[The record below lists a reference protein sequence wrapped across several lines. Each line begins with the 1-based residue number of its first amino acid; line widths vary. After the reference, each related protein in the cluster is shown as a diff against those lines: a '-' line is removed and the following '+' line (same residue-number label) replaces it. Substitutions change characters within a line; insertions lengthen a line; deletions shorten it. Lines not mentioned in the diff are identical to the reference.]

1 MKARSLRCVGAA
13 RVLLSHAA
21 QMRLPQAA
29 IRARVKKPC
38 SAGSLPQC
46 CGLEWLLM
54 QMRWAVDCVLCSA
67 SPSSRGF
74 AA

>member
-13 RVLLSHAA
+13 RVLLS
-21 QMRLPQAA
+21 
-29 IRARVKKPC
+29 
-38 SAGSLPQC
+38 QC